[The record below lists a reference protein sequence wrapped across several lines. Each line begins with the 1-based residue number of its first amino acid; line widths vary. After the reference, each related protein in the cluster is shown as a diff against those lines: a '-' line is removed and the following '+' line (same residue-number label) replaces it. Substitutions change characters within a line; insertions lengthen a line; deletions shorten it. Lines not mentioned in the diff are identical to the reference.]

1 MKPVQCRSRLG
12 QDISGLAHSVAGV
25 TALYTNFFFYQPYY
39 GNDPRSFIQGH
50 DQLDD
55 KLWSE
60 EIRLAS
66 KIGGRFV

>member
-1 MKPVQCRSRLG
+1 VS
-12 QDISGLAHSVAGV
+12 
-25 TALYTNFFFYQPYY
+25 ALYTNFFFYQPYY